1 MFQFDN
7 VKSGSERRPIGA
19 AAALA
24 NRYQCI
30 MNRFYENL
38 FIKGH
43 TSPPLGLRFK
53 ISIVQ
58 DVLEC
63 KDYFMNSFEN
73 ITCVQMAL

>member
-24 NRYQCI
+24 NRYQVI

-38 FIKGH
+38 FIERY

-58 DVLEC
+58 RVLEC
-63 KDYFMNSFEN
+63 KDYF
-73 ITCVQMAL
+73 